1 MPPNHP
7 ESSTTSAEAFKQI
20 IEEFSDMVY
29 NVAYRIMGNPHDAE
43 EVAQDAFLSAY
54 KAYDKFRGESQV
66 KTWLYRITTN
76 AALMRIR
83 KTKRAKEM
91 TQPGGLE
98 DIDISSKGPLPH
110 DLAANSE
117 LGEKLKGAIA
127 ELPPD
132 FRTAVVLRDVEG
144 LDNQEAADALG
155 VSVANFKSRL
165 HRGRL
170 ILRKQLEGYLKA
182 TA

>member
-1 MPPNHP
+1 MPADQTQPNP
-7 ESSTTSAEAFKQI
+7 ASADTFEQVV
-20 IEEFSDMVY
+20 EQYSDMVY

-54 KAYDKFRGESQV
+54 RSFDGFRGDAQV

-83 KTKRAKEM
+83 KNKRASEFV
-91 TQPGGLE
+91 QPGGLE
-98 DIDISSKGPLPH
+98 DIDVTSRDPLPH

-117 LGEKLKGAIA
+117 LGERLKAAIA
-127 ELPPD
+127 GLPPD
-132 FRTAVVLRDVEG
+132 FRTAVVLKDVEG
-144 LDNQEAADALG
+144 LDNQEAAAALG
-155 VSVANFKSRL
+155 ISVPNFKSRL

-170 ILRKQLEGYLKA
+170 MLRKHLAEYLK
-182 TA
+182 TTR